1 MFTKI
6 MISMALM
13 KETKKIGHQKNVQVD
28 FSKDEKKKFEA
39 FFFLSK
45 FLDSKAMLFL
55 ALFLIA

>member
-1 MFTKI
+1 
-6 MISMALM
+6 MALM